1 MKHLI
6 KRILKEVVDDL
17 ELKDYP
23 KSKTGWKLD
32 QLNWFRES
40 LPNMPNYIIMDLF
53 AKKNEKPYNREEML
67 NIVKQF
73 GKYKWV
79 LKKNFPISLD
89 IFTDETIKY
98 IKEREGG
105 SKNPMSVPNDVKRH
119 QFQKEKIKSGMPTEP
134 IILLKVNDKYALFE
148 GWHRTIQLLNKYPDG
163 YLYPQ
168 VYIGYE

>member
-40 LPNMPNYIIMDLF
+40 LPNMPNYVIMDLF
-53 AKKNEKPYNREEML
+53 AKKNEKPYDKEEML

-79 LKKNFPISLD
+79 LKKNFPMSLD

-119 QFQKEKIKSGMPTEP
+119 QFQKEKIKSSMPTEP
-134 IILLKVNDKYALFE
+134 IILLKEFNMNFKAHLILIKLLFIPY
-148 GWHRTIQLLNKYPDG
+148 HLTPFQIPLKLI
-163 YLYPQ
+163 LSC
-168 VYIGYE
+168 